1 MKYLIFLDID
11 GTVLSPK
18 GIHPRTVNAI
28 AKARALGHK
37 VFINTGRS
45 YHIIPKEVKS
55 RLELD
60 GIVCGLGT
68 CIAIDGEI
76 LLSEYVSREDVKTIM
91 DFAKKHSNRLSIEGE
106 NGFVSYCGPCFLGK
120 EFEVFSYED
129 MYERFPDIK
138 VSKFALERRL
148 NEEEIKE
155 LSDRFPVFNHPHY
168 AEVGIA
174 GHDKAT
180 GMRDVARLLKID
192 DLHFAYPADEGEEQK
207 EAIRGISLEIK
218 RGEFVAL
225 LGHNGSGKSTLAKL
239 LNGIL
244 IPVSGAVYVDGMNT
258 ADEDKLLEI
267 RKKAGMVFQNPD
279 NQIVATVVEED
290 VAFACENMGL
300 PSEEI
305 RRRVDTALETV
316 GMSEF
321 KLHAPHLLSG
331 GQKQRVAIAGVLA
344 MEPEIII
351 LDEPTAMLDPKGRQ
365 EVMKA
370 ITALNREKGMTIVLI
385 THHMD
390 EAAQASRVVVIDQG
404 KAVLDDTPEK
414 VFSQVEEMRSHSLD
428 VPQTVELMHLLD
440 DGLDLTKISVAQCAD
455 EIEKY
460 LS

>member
-192 DLHFAYPADEGEEQK
+192 DLHFIAMGDSYNDIEMLEEADIGVVMGNAPEDMKENTDFVTLTCDEG
-207 EAIRGISLEIK
+207 G
-218 RGEFVAL
+218 
-225 LGHNGSGKSTLAKL
+225 
-239 LNGIL
+239 
-244 IPVSGAVYVDGMNT
+244 
-258 ADEDKLLEI
+258 
-267 RKKAGMVFQNPD
+267 
-279 NQIVATVVEED
+279 
-290 VAFACENMGL
+290 
-300 PSEEI
+300 
-305 RRRVDTALETV
+305 V
-316 GMSEF
+316 GY
-321 KLHAPHLLSG
+321 A
-331 GQKQRVAIAGVLA
+331 
-344 MEPEIII
+344 
-351 LDEPTAMLDPKGRQ
+351 
-365 EVMKA
+365 
-370 ITALNREKGMTIVLI
+370 
-385 THHMD
+385 
-390 EAAQASRVVVIDQG
+390 
-404 KAVLDDTPEK
+404 
-414 VFSQVEEMRSHSLD
+414 
-428 VPQTVELMHLLD
+428 
-440 DGLDLTKISVAQCAD
+440 
-455 EIEKY
+455 IEK
-460 LS
+460 LVLGE